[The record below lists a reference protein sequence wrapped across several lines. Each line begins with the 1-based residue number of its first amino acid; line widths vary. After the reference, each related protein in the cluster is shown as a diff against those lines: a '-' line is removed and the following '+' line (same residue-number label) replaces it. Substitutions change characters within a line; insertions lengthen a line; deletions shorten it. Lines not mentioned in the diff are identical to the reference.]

1 MKKLVIIALFAAL
14 CAVALDLGFVAF
26 HTLIDSSCD
35 VALAE
40 YRVEHMETLRELKR
54 LEKFVGGWGLPKP

>member
-40 YRVEHMETLRELKR
+40 RQAAHAETMRALNHMER
-54 LEKFVGGWGLPKP
+54 FVGGWGSTKP